1 MSAANVDLVRKL
13 FADFEAGDVDAVFAA
28 FDPDIEWVEPLGYF
42 AGAGGVRGVEAV
54 GTVLA
59 AYPET
64 WGDFSLVP
72 EQVIDA
78 GDTVVVIGTQ
88 EGTSL
93 ATGRSFR
100 GRFCN
105 VWTLSAGKVVR
116 FEAFADT
123 ALMWRALDAHPPE
136 VDRD

>member
-1 MSAANVDLVRKL
+1 MSAANVELVRKL
-13 FADFEAGDVDAVFAA
+13 FADFAAGEIDAVFSA
-28 FDPDIEWVEPLGYF
+28 FAPDIEWIEPHGYF
-42 AGAGGVRGVEAV
+42 TGAGGVRGVDAV

-64 WGDFSLVP
+64 WGDFALVP
-72 EQVIDA
+72 EQYLDA
-78 GDTVVVIGTQ
+78 GDTVVVTGTQ
-88 EGTSL
+88 GGTSL
-93 ATGRSFR
+93 ATGRSFH

-105 VWTLSAGKVVR
+105 VWTIAAGKVVR